1 MSADLLSRLLR
12 RGRHVAEGVV
22 APVRRGSH
30 DLISDT
36 ALQSVRDKVAGREP
50 APLSYGEVR
59 DYCESR
65 DWFGDLARYNLDLK
79 DQQRCWMIKTLLA
92 AARPGMRL
100 LEIGGGE
107 PLVAHILHRAGC
119 EVTVVDPYE
128 GAGNGPTEYAAF
140 KQVYPGV
147 TLERALFDEAYAAA
161 RPDQKYDI
169 FYSISVLEHIPVPA
183 LATVFE
189 AARMMAAP
197 GARNIHCVDHV
208 LLGRG
213 AEYHHTMLEEVGR
226 HHGVPA
232 QQVADATAAATDD
245 VETYFLSAEGHHRWR
260 GGRPYDKFP
269 MRRCISMQFA
279 APVTAAVAAK
289 PVAAPAKAT
298 VPDRAGTSGGQT
310 ENAYF
315 DAGRIEAEVA
325 AGRHREVIGGKWDE
339 IGALQFEYLKA
350 QGLRPHHKL
359 LDVGCGSLRGGV
371 HFVGYLDAGGYSGL
385 DINQSLLDA
394 GYDVELA
401 ALGLQDR
408 LPRTNLVCDA
418 EFEFGG
424 PDGVF
429 DYAMAQS
436 VFTHLSLNRIRQCLA
451 KVARVMKPG
460 GVFYATFFELPED
473 APADR
478 PFVHQPGGKVTS
490 AVEDPFHY
498 RVSDFRYA
506 AKGLGWTVEPIG
518 DWGHPRN
525 QRMLAFRRVAAPAA
539 PTPTDD
545 KRDLTVEEAAA
556 LQAGENHYRAYVGPP
571 NRFDFMS
578 ATQFSLLF
586 ANGLRDHHRVLDF
599 GAGSLRLGRLLIP
612 YLRPNRYYAVEP
624 NRWLVEDAIEHE
636 LGRDAVDL
644 KQPVFSEQDDFSCA
658 GLGATFDFIMAQ
670 SIVTHC
676 GPDLFQTLMTSFASV
691 LNDDGLVLFSY
702 WNTPV
707 ELPKAPP
714 NGWIYPG
721 SVKYTEDQVEAFLA
735 KAGLHGA
742 PIPWYHPGA
751 SWYLASKSAARLPS
765 EAERR
770 LLAGAVLFDPQ
781 FAKSIPS
788 AD

>member
-1 MSADLLSRLLR
+1 VSRGLITNLLR
-12 RGRHVAEGVV
+12 RGRGIVGV
-22 APVRRGSH
+22 PSTRQG
-30 DLISDT
+30 LISDEV
-36 ALQSVRDKVAGREP
+36 LESVRDKVAGRTP
-50 APLSYGEVR
+50 PPLSYGLVS

-92 AARPGMRL
+92 IARPGLRL

-107 PLVAHILHRAGC
+107 PLVAHILQRAGC

-128 GAGNGPTEYAAF
+128 GAGNGPTEYERF

-147 TLERALFDEAYAAA
+147 KLERALFDEAYAAA
-161 RPDQKYDI
+161 HSERYDV

-189 AARMMAAP
+189 AARQMAAP

-208 LLGRG
+208 LMGRG
-213 AEYHHTMLEEVGR
+213 ADYHHSMLEEVGR
-226 HHGVPA
+226 HHGVSA
-232 QQVADATAAATDD
+232 RQVAEATTAAAGD

-260 GGRPYDKFP
+260 GGRPYEKFP
-269 MRRCISMQFA
+269 MRRCISMQFS
-279 APVTAAVAAK
+279 APLATATATDHAE
-289 PVAAPAKAT
+289 AP
-298 VPDRAGTSGGQT
+298 GSQM

-315 DAGRIEAEVA
+315 DAGRIETEVA
-325 AGRHREVIGGKWDE
+325 AGRHREVIGGKWDQ
-339 IGALQFEYLKA
+339 IGALQFEFLKA

-371 HFVGYLDAGGYSGL
+371 HFVRYLDPAGYFGL
-385 DINQSLLDA
+385 DINPSLLDA
-394 GYDVELA
+394 GYDVELG

-408 LPRTNLVCDA
+408 LPRANLVCDA
-418 EFEFGG
+418 EFEAGG

-429 DYAMAQS
+429 DYAIAQS

-451 KVARVMKPG
+451 KVARVMRPG

-473 APADR
+473 APPDR

-498 RVSDFRYA
+498 RISDFRHV
-506 AKGLGWTVEPIG
+506 AKGLGWAVEPIG

-525 QRMLAFRRVAAPAA
+525 QRMLAFRRLAAPAA
-539 PTPTDD
+539 AAPTADD
-545 KRDLTVEEAAA
+545 KRALTVDQAAA

-636 LGRDAVDL
+636 LGRDAIEL
-644 KQPVFSEQDDFSCA
+644 KQPTFSEQDDFSCT

-691 LNDDGLVLFSY
+691 LEDDGLVLFSY

-707 ELPKAPP
+707 ELPQPP
-714 NGWIYPG
+714 RNGWIYPG
-721 SVKYTEDQVEAFLA
+721 SVKYTEDQLEAFL
-735 KAGLHGA
+735 KQAGLHGA

-751 SWYLASKSAARLPS
+751 SWYLAAKSAERLPS

-770 LLAGAVLFDPQ
+770 LLSGAVLFDPQ
-781 FAKSIPS
+781 FAKSIPP
-788 AD
+788 AG